1 MRGAENKVNFK
12 RLSQIQ
18 ILPEAHWNFT
28 SGQDII
34 KVTVAMICKECVFD
48 FPPIREGTKRT
59 QAHTKPSF
67 KRLFTNNEMHFL
79 CLTQKEST

>member
-18 ILPEAHWNFT
+18 ILPEAQWNFN

-34 KVTVAMICKECVFD
+34 KVTVAMICKEL
-48 FPPIREGTKRT
+48 R
-59 QAHTKPSF
+59 ASHTNHHHSHDYYNDHNYDYYNDHNHDYYNDHARDGDGP
-67 KRLFTNNEMHFL
+67 T
-79 CLTQKEST
+79 